1 MQLKK
6 TIWKMVKWRYMKNRL
21 GYNDEEMKLFRNNPR
36 NEKIL
41 SKAPYL
47 MNKTIIA
54 KVVESHGCNSQ
65 HKVGDQFYFDGF
77 GNLLTELCPKRIC
90 IYALNAI
97 VPQIFAAN
105 ELMQANADPN
115 EMRFNRAA
123 CFDVGVQCG
132 GFGRIAM
139 EIKVKESE
147 ET

>member
-47 MNKTIIA
+47 MKKTIIA
-54 KVVESHGCNSQ
+54 KVVEAHGCNSQ
-65 HKVGDQFYFDGF
+65 HEVGDQFYFDGF

-97 VPQIFAAN
+97 VPQIFAVN

>member
-6 TIWKMVKWRYMKNRL
+6 IIWKMVKWRYMKNRL
-21 GYNDEEMKLFRNNPR
+21 GYNDEEIELFRNNPQ
-36 NEKIL
+36 NKEIL

-77 GNLLTELCPKRIC
+77 GNLLTEICPKRIC

-97 VPQIFAAN
+97 VPQIFAVS
-105 ELMQANADPN
+105 PP
-115 EMRFNRAA
+115 FNRLLVEL
-123 CFDVGVQCG
+123 CFALGTCKPFEQNISTTGDRSYHLPVYYATGSN
-132 GFGRIAM
+132 
-139 EIKVKESE
+139 K
-147 ET
+147 